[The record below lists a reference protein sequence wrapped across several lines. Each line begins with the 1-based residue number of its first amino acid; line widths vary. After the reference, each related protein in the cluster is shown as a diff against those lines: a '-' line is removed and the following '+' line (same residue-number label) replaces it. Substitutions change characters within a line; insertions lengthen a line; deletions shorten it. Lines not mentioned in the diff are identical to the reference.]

1 MFIDPV
7 ERFPGK
13 VLVIAPHMDDEM
25 LACGGTMALLPDKQ
39 RIHLIYATDG
49 MKSPAP
55 IVPWRDAITADL
67 GETRVQEAREALEL
81 IGVPSE
87 NAHFLR
93 LPEAELQQHKEDLR
107 HCLNEQIEQIKPD
120 FIFIPFRYDRHPDH
134 LAINHVVTNAHRQ
147 LKWQSQISE
156 YFVYYRW
163 RLLPAKDVRLYVKPK
178 HLLEVDTS
186 EVADEK
192 RAALDCFRSQTTH
205 FYDWQTRPILTPMLL
220 EDTSKTAE
228 LFLLYDS
235 HFPGA
240 SIFSKSVPWIRFVH
254 RAEPFLQKSKY
265 LVGANLKRLISRD
278 NNATG

>member
-7 ERFPGK
+7 ETFPGT

-25 LACGGTMALLPDKQ
+25 LACGGTMALLPDKH

-81 IGVPSE
+81 IGVPSG
-87 NAHFLR
+87 NAYFLR
-93 LPEAELQQHKEDLR
+93 LPEAELQQHKEELR
-107 HCLNEQIEQIKPD
+107 RCLVEKIEQIQPD
-120 FIFIPFRYDRHPDH
+120 FIFMPFRYDRHPDH
-134 LAINHVVTNAHRQ
+134 LAINHVVMAAHQ
-147 LKWQSQISE
+147 EHNWQSQIIE

-163 RLLPAKDVRLYVKPK
+163 RLLPARDVRLYVKPE
-178 HLLEVDTS
+178 HLLEVDTAG
-186 EVADEK
+186 VAREK
-192 RAALDCFRSQTTH
+192 RAALDCFRSQTTI

-220 EDTSKTAE
+220 DETSQTPE
-228 LFLLYDS
+228 LFLRYDS
-235 HFPGA
+235 NFPGA
-240 SIFSKSVPWIRFVH
+240 SVFANSVPWIRFVH

-265 LVGANLKRLISRD
+265 LIGANLKRLIGRGNHGTD
-278 NNATG
+278 